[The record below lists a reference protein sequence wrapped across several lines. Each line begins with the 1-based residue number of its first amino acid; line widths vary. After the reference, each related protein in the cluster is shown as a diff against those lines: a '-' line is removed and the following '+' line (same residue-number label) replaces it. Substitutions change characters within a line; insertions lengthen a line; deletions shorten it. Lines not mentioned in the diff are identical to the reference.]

1 MFSTPEVAH
10 LQYVRA
16 GVNQHVLGLDVSV
29 AYANR
34 MYVSKGPYQLV
45 SVELDQE
52 GRHHLLHLEK
62 VFHHSVQGVRDV
74 VHDNVQIHLIWFVA
88 IGVKRLSHFYAIGVV
103 QGFQNLEF
111 PIFITLVLEDLLDR
125 YLLSRLRD
133 GGSEDN
139 SE

>member
-1 MFSTPEVAH
+1 M
-10 LQYVRA
+10 RA

-45 SVELDQE
+45 SVQLDQE

-62 VFHHSVQGVRDV
+62 VFHHSVQGVWDV